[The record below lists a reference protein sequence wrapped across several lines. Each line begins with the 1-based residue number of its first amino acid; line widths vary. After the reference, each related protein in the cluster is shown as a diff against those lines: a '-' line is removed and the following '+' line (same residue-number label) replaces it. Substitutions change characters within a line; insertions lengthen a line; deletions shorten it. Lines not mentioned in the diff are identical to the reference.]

1 MHNCTVRYRFEKLFL
16 TVDTAQPNYA
26 NICTALELLT
36 YLLTILKKETILSS
50 MKPLQRGIS
59 ACMTCTN
66 TKVIRCVHGLLSK
79 LMSIF
84 PTEPASSNVA
94 SKHDELEVLYAC
106 VSKVRQYSMI
116 GIWYLLHLL
125 RNWCCK
131 RKVKKYDKVFWIW
144 WLFIKK
150 LCFTNLSHLSS
161 KWQIWWWF
169 RTIF

>member
-1 MHNCTVRYRFEKLFL
+1 
-16 TVDTAQPNYA
+16 
-26 NICTALELLT
+26 
-36 YLLTILKKETILSS
+36 

-116 GIWYLLHLL
+116 GIWYLLHLST
-125 RNWCCK
+125 NWCCK
-131 RKVKKYDKVFWIW
+131 RKKTKYDIVLNLMIIHKEIVFYKFVASELKMTDLMMIQNDFWVVWDKI
-144 WLFIKK
+144 
-150 LCFTNLSHLSS
+150 FTHAGRFTWMYIVLSCTNV
-161 KWQIWWWF
+161 Q
-169 RTIF
+169 